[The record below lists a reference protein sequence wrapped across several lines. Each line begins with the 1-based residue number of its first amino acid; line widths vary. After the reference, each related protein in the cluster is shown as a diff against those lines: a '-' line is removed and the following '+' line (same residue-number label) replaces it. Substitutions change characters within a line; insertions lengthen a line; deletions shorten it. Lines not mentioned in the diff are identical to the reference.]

1 MDTETPPDPRG
12 VPHEVAVRTLTA
24 PELIAAYQAVRDA
37 PIPEAAVVQRQN
49 GMMRQE
55 LDAEGTRRSGRG
67 GGWLGHARS
76 AAWFDDW
83 RHGDNGPGSAVH
95 ERRRAERIALQAK
108 NELVAEQIQGPRE
121 ALEADFQHRVRD
133 GRIIASWID
142 LTSPA
147 DGARD
152 YPGEVAA
159 LIVWQGNRARLGR
172 SGPVLTDLR
181 YRRAAGEVAPAPLVY
196 PAHAPKGGSGNRYTA
211 KALGAWFVHREG
223 TWKIENPE
231 APYPNRA
238 QDLAAADSYFSGRIP
253 PDEFRRIRK
262 EKTSED
268 WRKRGPR
275 GPFPKPSSDE

>member
-1 MDTETPPDPRG
+1 MTEQAEPRG
-12 VPHEVAVRTLTA
+12 VTFHAALATLTKPGLFAARLNAELESWRLPPA
-24 PELIAAYQAVRDA
+24 PSRPPESFSVSELY
-37 PIPEAAVVQRQN
+37 PM
-49 GMMRQE
+49 G
-55 LDAEGTRRSGRG
+55 GR
-67 GGWLGHARS
+67 LPFS
-76 AAWFDDW
+76 EE
-83 RHGDNGPGSAVH
+83 
-95 ERRRAERIALQAK
+95 ERRKHHVAPYSKALHS
-108 NELVAEQIQGPRE
+108 
-121 ALEADFQHRVRD
+121 DFRQRVKD
-133 GRIIASWID
+133 GRIVASWID
-142 LTSPA
+142 LTRPA
-147 DGARD
+147 EGARD

-159 LIVWQGNRARLGR
+159 LIVWQGNLPKLGQN
-172 SGPVLTDLR
+172 GPVLADLR

-196 PAHAPKGGSGNRYTA
+196 PAHAPKGGSGKRYTA

-238 QDLAAADSYFSGRIP
+238 RDLAAADSYFSGRIP